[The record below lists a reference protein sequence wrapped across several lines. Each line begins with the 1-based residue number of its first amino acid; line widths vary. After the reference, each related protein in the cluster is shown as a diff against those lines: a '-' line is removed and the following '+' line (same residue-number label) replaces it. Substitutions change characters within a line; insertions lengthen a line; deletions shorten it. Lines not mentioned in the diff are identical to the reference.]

1 MFDLIKATC
10 AFLIKNQSGNDKQSI
25 IDQNQEAAKSYLD
38 AHQEEYVSKHMRP
51 TCLGCG
57 E

>member
-1 MFDLIKATC
+1 MLDLIKATC

-25 IDQNQEAAKSYLD
+25 IKQNRAAAKSTL
-38 AHQEEYVSKHMRP
+38 E
-51 TCLGCG
+51 GWG